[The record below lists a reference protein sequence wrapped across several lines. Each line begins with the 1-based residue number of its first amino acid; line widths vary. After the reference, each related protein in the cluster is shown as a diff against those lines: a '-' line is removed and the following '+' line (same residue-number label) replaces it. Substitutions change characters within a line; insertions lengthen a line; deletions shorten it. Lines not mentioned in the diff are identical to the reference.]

1 MKSII
6 TTIILGAFNII
17 VFGSA
22 INDTDSEETRE
33 TLYQCAEGTEQNFD
47 GWSINGLAHGA
58 LTYFE
63 NSHIEFFNHQ
73 AGECAIEISKKID
86 EMIGFSDLSL
96 AFDFS
101 EEENCRLNYATA
113 YLSVDGKDWDAINK
127 PADHGE
133 IHSFNDQMNYLFV
146 KVVANVSF
154 FKEGRFRM
162 NSAKIKGAFSALK
175 TCPSVSMADI
185 NQDRKLNQISDK
197 FFVFSFEKN
206 LHIETQSEEDFEVVL
221 TNIAGQVIIQ
231 EKSNGSV
238 RIETSVPDGIYF
250 ISIIQNSKLKTT
262 KKVVL

>member
-6 TTIILGAFNII
+6 TIIILGALNF
-17 VFGSA
+17 VAFGSS
-22 INDTDSEETRE
+22 IDDSNSADKRE
-33 TLYQCAEGTEQNFD
+33 TLYQCGEGTEQNFD

-86 EMIGFSDLSL
+86 EMIGFSDLSF

-101 EEENCRLNYATA
+101 ELENCKLNYATA

-127 PADHGE
+127 PANHGE

-162 NSAKIKGAFSALK
+162 NRAKIMGAYSALK
-175 TCPSVSMADI
+175 TRPNVSVADI
-185 NQDRKLNQISDK
+185 HKERNINQLADK

-206 LHIETQSEEDFEVVL
+206 IHIETQNEEDFEMVL
-221 TNIAGQVIIQ
+221 TNLAGQVIVQ

-238 RIETSVPDGIYF
+238 RIETTVPDGIYF
-250 ISIIQNSKLKTT
+250 ISIIQNSKLKMT